1 MKDVSPTFKKFDNG
15 DIVTI
20 GYKWV
25 NFHMI
30 FDINMEYFRH
40 KAGLVTVGHMMEP
53 PATITHDILVL
64 KETVRIA
71 MKLAELNDLSVKVS
85 EIQNAYTTAPVT
97 KKIRTV
103 LVQNFGEDSGR
114 KATAVWALY
123 GLKSVADVFRYIL
136 AD

>member
-1 MKDVSPTFKKFDNG
+1 MSPTFKKFDNG

-53 PATITHDILVL
+53 PSIITHAILVL
-64 KETVRIA
+64 KETVIIA
-71 MKLAELNDLSVKVS
+71 MKLDELNDLSVKVS
-85 EIQNAYTTAPVT
+85 DIQNAYTTAPVT
-97 KKIRTV
+97 KKIRTFIF
-103 LVQNFGEDSGR
+103 QNCGEDNGR
-114 KATAVWALY
+114 RATVVLALY
-123 GLKSVADVFRYIL
+123 GLKSAGDVFGISWQTT
-136 AD
+136 